1 MLRYVTGVTF
11 LFVYF
16 CTWNQTAELTMAS
29 RAARFSAR

>member
-16 CTWNQTAELTMAS
+16 RIWKIANMTTESQVAQ
-29 RAARFSAR
+29 FSAR

>member
-16 CTWNQTAELTMAS
+16 CIWKTANMTMESQVAQ
-29 RAARFSAR
+29 FSAK